1 LTAETTAFALSRWK
15 AWSPRLLEARRDT
28 AMVLVLLL
36 FSTAREGSIFTLQQE
51 CLLLQTAVTIA
62 SAS

>member
-1 LTAETTAFALSRWK
+1 
-15 AWSPRLLEARRDT
+15 
-28 AMVLVLLL
+28 MVLVLQL